1 MRRLPPLDALRAFEA
16 AARHLSFTR
25 AAEEIH
31 VTQAAISHRV
41 RTLEAGLR
49 IKLFRRLTRRLEL
62 TKDGALLATAVQR
75 GLDEIARGVAALE
88 RQGAA
93 SGSLRVSILPSF
105 AGRWL
110 VPRLAG
116 FRARYPEVETRIIA
130 ESGLADLHG
139 GSVDVAVRFGRGRY
153 PGLAVEFLMS
163 DAVLPVCSPA
173 LLRQRAPVAT
183 PDALVRLPLLHDST
197 VEKDGSGA
205 DWPSW
210 LAHVGRPDLPCQTG
224 QRLSNAVLALEAAAA
239 GLGLALGRQS
249 LIEEDLASGRL
260 VSPLPVPAPTTFS
273 YWFVS
278 LPENAATAAVAA
290 FRCWLIEEVGSFR
303 RSGAGLC
310 ASSRAGHA
318 DDAIAEGDHEGSMA
332 YHASD
337 GRRMR

>member
-1 MRRLPPLDALRAFEA
+1 
-16 AARHLSFTR
+16 
-25 AAEEIH
+25 
-31 VTQAAISHRV
+31 
-41 RTLEAGLR
+41 
-49 IKLFRRLTRRLEL
+49 
-62 TKDGALLATAVQR
+62 
-75 GLDEIARGVAALE
+75 
-88 RQGAA
+88 
-93 SGSLRVSILPSF
+93 LRVSILPSF

-163 DAVLPVCSPA
+163 DAVLPVCSPD
-173 LLRQRAPVAT
+173 LLWQRGPVAT
-183 PDALVRLPLLHDST
+183 PEALVRLPLLHDST

-210 LAHVGRPDLPCQTG
+210 LAHIGRPDLPCQTG
-224 QRLSNAVLALEAAAA
+224 QRLSNAVLTLEAAAA

-249 LIEEDLASGRL
+249 LIEEDLGSGRL
-260 VSPLPVPAPTTFS
+260 VSPLPVPAPTAFS
-273 YWFVS
+273 YWSVS
-278 LPENAATAAVAA
+278 LPENAATPAIEA
-290 FRCWLIEEVGSFR
+290 FRSWLLEEIESFK

-310 ASSRAGHA
+310 EPSRAGHA
-318 DDAIAEGDHEGSMA
+318 DDAIAERDHDRGAA

-337 GRRMR
+337 GRPIR